1 MTRPTSNHQG
11 DTVIGPPDAVRSAA
25 REAMRLKTLERW
37 KASFDNAAP
46 DSPLLV
52 SRLDLGGLYS
62 YIVSFRIGPRI
73 TARIRL
79 TAADGLFAE
88 AIGIGES
95 TPALPPYL
103 PVPEIFTRLL
113 TTPLATTAEFTLPNV
128 DPFLVWRP
136 CAQSLSIFAPFYLLR
151 YGGDR
156 LQYFDAISGRFFD
169 SLTGGAGI

>member
-1 MTRPTSNHQG
+1 M
-11 DTVIGPPDAVRSAA
+11 IGPPDAVRSAT
-25 REAMRLKTLERW
+25 REAARLKNLERW

-62 YIVSFRIGPRI
+62 YIVSFRSGPRI

-79 TAADGLFAE
+79 TAVDGMFAE
-88 AIGIGES
+88 AIGIDES
-95 TPALPPYL
+95 TTTLPPYL

-113 TTPLATTAEFTLPNV
+113 TTPPPANAGFTMPNV

-136 CAQSLSIFAPFYLLR
+136 CVQSLSIFALFYLLR
-151 YGGDR
+151 YGGER
-156 LQYFDAISGRFFD
+156 LQYFDVIGGRFLD